1 MPGSGTTVPPE
12 VVVELDV
19 DDVVLPLD
27 VEEVVVLPLEV
38 DDVVVLPLDEEVVVL
53 PLDVDDVDEVV
64 DEDDV
69 DVPHMPAPI
78 ESPQLQ

>member
-12 VVVELDV
+12 VVLVVPPEV
-19 DDVVLPLD
+19 D
-27 VEEVVVLPLEV
+27 EVVVPPEVDEVVVPPEV
-38 DDVVVLPLDEEVVVL
+38 DDVVVPPE
-53 PLDVDDVDEVV
+53 VDDVVV
-64 DEDDV
+64 DDD